1 MTEYLTIQGD
11 TFDSI
16 SKKFYDS
23 ELLMGK
29 IIDANPQYADVM
41 VFEAGVKLSIPDAT
55 TDELEYST
63 LPPWRLNNE

>member
-23 ELLMGK
+23 ELLMDK
-29 IIDANPQYADVM
+29 IIDANQQYADVM

-55 TDELEYST
+55 KDELEYST